1 MKMAGIPHQSA
12 KLLEKLRNGQLDDR
26 ADRAKLLKKLRN
38 GQLASRSSCSTID
51 FLQVFRVFQS
61 STKCALIPEQQ
72 PQRTPFFSRKKRWKL
87 ELSAVAMCMQCFLF
101 EVEATFIQ
109 TCIVRSRDAG
119 CRSLQVAFYRSNESD
134 NSWSLLRNHR
144 KTISDQSLSVTR
156 HVPQLFSTMWYWREK
171 SNRSTNL
178 KFKSTRC
185 SSYHL
190 ESLGANNK
198 RRHWKNACAGAA
210 QWQLWATGTLRA
222 GWLGECVCVYECNIT
237 PIARYQTCFNLM
249 YRQLDVRN
257 QSHAAFPSLWKTS
270 LRSSYNWSLIPWH
283 AELNRKDWKWTN

>member
-1 MKMAGIPHQSA
+1 
-12 KLLEKLRNGQLDDR
+12 
-26 ADRAKLLKKLRN
+26 
-38 GQLASRSSCSTID
+38 
-51 FLQVFRVFQS
+51 
-61 STKCALIPEQQ
+61 
-72 PQRTPFFSRKKRWKL
+72 
-87 ELSAVAMCMQCFLF
+87 VAMCMQCFLF

-119 CRSLQVAFYRSNESD
+119 CRSLQVAFYQSNESD

-210 QWQLWATGTLRA
+210 QWQLWDSTGTLRA
-222 GWLGECVCVYECNIT
+222 GWLGECVCVCE
-237 PIARYQTCFNLM
+237 
-249 YRQLDVRN
+249 
-257 QSHAAFPSLWKTS
+257 PSVKM
-270 LRSSYNWSLIPWH
+270 
-283 AELNRKDWKWTN
+283 